1 MERRKI
7 LAWSMPVVT
16 AVVLPAHGLTSEVVG
31 TGKPVTTQLPVT
43 TKQPVTTK
51 PPVTTQPPSTTE
63 APGLCDDKPHKV
75 ELCHHPKGKPPHEIC
90 VAKPAAKVHYK
101 LHNDYPGSCK

>member
-1 MERRKI
+1 MKRRNV
-7 LAWSMPVVT
+7 LMWTAPVVT
-16 AVVLPAHGLTSEVVG
+16 AIMLPAHGQTTGGEITITS
-31 TGKPVTTQLPVT
+31 VTTT
-43 TKQPVTTK
+43 AEPVTTK

-63 APGLCDDKPHKV
+63 APGMCDDKPHKV